1 MDAFYG
7 EIRIFGFSFP
17 PQNWA
22 QCNGQTLQIMQYQV
36 LYTILGTQFG
46 GDGQNTFKLPNLQ
59 GSAVCNQGQG
69 PGLTNRTFGKSFGAT
84 AVTLQQTQMPNHQH
98 TFNTISASGTQVV
111 NAPTAGT
118 SYLARTIKQFDYT
131 TTGTCDTTLSP
142 QMIGNMGNSTA
153 HENRQP
159 YLAMNFCI
167 CMYGEYPIKAS

>member
-36 LYTILGTQFG
+36 LYTVIGIQFG
-46 GDGQNTFKLPNLQ
+46 GDGQTTFKLPNLQ
-59 GSAVCNQGQG
+59 GSAVCNAGQG
-69 PGLTNRTFGKSFGAT
+69 PGLTTRTFGKSFGAT

-98 TFNTISASGTQVV
+98 TINATTASLAQATNTPIN
-111 NAPTAGT
+111 NAR
-118 SYLARTIKQFDYT
+118 LARTLKQLDFTNTDTY
-131 TTGTCDTTLSP
+131 DTTLSP
-142 QMIGNMGNSTA
+142 QMVGNMGSSTA

-159 YLAMNFCI
+159 FLAMNFCI
-167 CMYGEYPIKAS
+167 CMYGEYPIKDS